1 MQVEDKIVLI
11 TGANSGIGKATAEG
25 IASLGATVAM
35 VCRNPE
41 RGQKAHQEI
50 LKKSKNDNIF
60 LFLADLSLQSEILSL
75 RDQFKDQFERLDVLI
90 NNAGVYLPSVVITKE
105 GIEKTL
111 ATNHIAY
118 FLLTKLLLPQV
129 KKSKEGRIINVASE
143 AHHGTDPDFPYYQGE
158 NKYAG
163 WKAYKQTKLA
173 NLLFTYHLANQVKD
187 ENITVNALHPGVVRT
202 NIASSR
208 KIIGFMWRMTPFF
221 ISSKKAAQ
229 TPIHLAVSP
238 ELKGITGQYLANKK
252 PIQSSPQTHDKTH
265 QKKLWE
271 ITEKLLISV

>member
-25 IASLGATVAM
+25 LASFGATVVM
-35 VCRNPE
+35 VCRNAE
-41 RGQKAHQEI
+41 RGQKARQEI
-50 LKKSKNDNIF
+50 MKKSKNDNIF

-75 RDQFKDQFERLDVLI
+75 RDRFVDQFERLDVLI
-90 NNAGVYLPSVVITKE
+90 NNAGVYLPSVEITKE
-105 GIEKTL
+105 GLEKTL
-111 ATNHIAY
+111 ATNHVAY
-118 FLLTKLLLPQV
+118 FLLTKLLLPRV
-129 KKSKEGRIINVASE
+129 KKSNDGRIINVASE
-143 AHHGTDPDFPYYQGE
+143 AHHGIDPDFAYYRGDS
-158 NKYAG
+158 KYAG

-173 NLLFTYHLANQVKD
+173 NLLFTYHLANQMKAD
-187 ENITVNALHPGVVRT
+187 NITVNAMHPGVVRT

-221 ISSKKAAQ
+221 ISPRKAAQ

-238 ELKGITGQYLANKK
+238 ELKGITGRYFSNKK
-252 PIQSSPQTHDKTH
+252 PITSSSQSHDKTH

-271 ITEKLLISV
+271 VTEKLLISV